1 MPGTS
6 EWSKKSERSVTEPS
20 YLALL
25 RVIRR
30 QIEKWVSE
38 KLARNR
44 DGNPR
49 CGEIGDTAPRDGV
62 LLIAWVAREEREE
75 QGENRKEE
83 EMRTVRGEEGRRG
96 GGGG

>member
-1 MPGTS
+1 M
-6 EWSKKSERSVTEPS
+6 
-20 YLALL
+20 
-25 RVIRR
+25 IRR
-30 QIEKWVSE
+30 QVEKWVSE

-75 QGENRKEE
+75 QGGNRRGE
-83 EMRTVRGEEGRRG
+83 EMRTVGGEEGRKEG
-96 GGGG
+96 GGG